1 MDDGV
6 NNDDVV
12 GDSYSRRPTEPERVP
27 EAVLELDP
35 VFAALG
41 HPRRRYLCYTLLE
54 DTQWTLEEL
63 ARKVAAWETDVPEH
77 AVTPSQQDRA
87 YVSLHHAHVPK
98 LVDEGVISFDEDTET
113 ITPGRN
119 AAQVLSALEGVGS
132 SLDSIQERHARSEM
146 DDGQ

>member
-41 HPRRRYLCYTLLE
+41 HPRRRYAIAA
-54 DTQWTLEEL
+54 
-63 ARKVAAWETDVPEH
+63 ARGVDPTEVLSPPLYDAVDVPAIEQ
-77 AVTPSQQDRA
+77 AFFGSRA
-87 YVSLHHAHVPK
+87 TDKPGTDPGSLEFRYEEFLVEVKGDGWITVSEQV
-98 LVDEGVISFDEDTET
+98 G
-113 ITPGRN
+113 PGRS
-119 AAQVLSALEGVGS
+119 VDDEPVGS
-132 SLDSIQERHARSEM
+132 R
-146 DDGQ
+146 